1 MSLTVTVSLSD
12 PGLTTEVAAVRR
24 QLQDALAELRGPLG
38 ELVKGQLSIT
48 WSLPRIGMILA
59 AGFGEIDTAQQQEQR
74 ILLAAALEMLHL
86 AQHIH
91 KLLSVRPESRHAQEM
106 NKSWVGSIILAG
118 DYCFSRSASLAAQ
131 TNNPQVVKNF
141 AQALKQTSEG
151 HLRSHFQTEQSW
163 QDEDEAL
170 LSAGLIS
177 AAALA
182 ALSPEQNDQLQL
194 ARQQIGAGEPLE
206 LAALPAFQRLRW
218 QAVEE
223 LRS

>member
-59 AGFGEIDTAQQQEQR
+59 AGFGETDTVQQQEQR

-91 KLLSVRPESRHAQEM
+91 KLLSVHPESRHAQEM

-151 HLRSHFQTEQSW
+151 HLRRHFQTEQSW

-182 ALSPEQNDQLQL
+182 ALSPEQNEQLQR

>member
-1 MSLTVTVSLSD
+1 MSLTLTVSLND
-12 PGLTTEVAAVRR
+12 PELTTEVAAVRR
-24 QLQDALAELRGPLG
+24 QLNDALAELRGPLG

-59 AGFGEIDTAQQQEQR
+59 AGFGEPDTAHRQEQR

-91 KLLSVRPESRHAQEM
+91 KLLSVRAESRHTQEM

-131 TNNPQVVKNF
+131 TNNPQVVNNF

-151 HLRSHFQTEQSW
+151 NLRRHFQAEQSSA
-163 QDEDEAL
+163 DDDAAL

-182 ALSPEQNDQLQL
+182 ELSPQQSAQLQRAGHL
-194 ARQQIGAGEPLE
+194 FGAGEPIE
-206 LAALPAFQRLRW
+206 LTAVPAFQRVRW

-223 LRS
+223 LRP